1 MTAAHRILIVDD
13 DIELGAMLGE
23 YLSADGFEI
32 DTATTGPAGLAR
44 AGESSYDL
52 LILDIMLPE
61 MSGLELLKQLR
72 QSGAGTPVIM
82 LTARG
87 EDVDRI
93 LGLELGAD
101 DYLAKPFNPRELVAR
116 INAVLRRGVAGKESA
131 EPVELRIGRW
141 TLNRNTRRLATSD
154 ATIEL
159 TDAELRLLWTL
170 AKQPGEVTSR
180 ATLNEIALGRPLQP
194 FDRALDTHISN
205 LRGKIKPLLGAQ
217 EQSIL
222 SVRGR
227 GYRLALDGDSD

>member
-1 MTAAHRILIVDD
+1 MADSNHILIVDD

-23 YLSADGFEI
+23 YLAADGFEI

-44 AGESSYDL
+44 AAESSYDL

-61 MSGLELLKQLR
+61 MSGLELLKRLR
-72 QSGAGTPVIM
+72 QSGVGTPIIM

-116 INAVLRRGVAGKESA
+116 INAVLRRGAATTDAA
-131 EPVELRIGRW
+131 EPTELRIGRW
-141 TLNRNTRRLATSD
+141 SLNRNTRSLSKD
-154 ATIEL
+154 DSTIEL
-159 TDAELRLLWTL
+159 TDAELRVLWTL
-170 AKQPGEVTSR
+170 AKQPGEITSR
-180 ATLNEIALGRPLQP
+180 ASLNEIALGRPLQP

-205 LRGKIKPLLGAQ
+205 LRGKIKPHLEAE

-227 GYRLALDGDSD
+227 GYRLALRGGSH